1 MKTIFNS
8 KTIWAGAATVLLGIL
23 EHFNVVTFVQN
34 NAGAILVLIGIG
46 FIILR
51 KLTRKEIQ

>member
-8 KTIWAGAATVLLGIL
+8 KTMWAAFAVVILGIL
-23 EHFNVVTFVQN
+23 EHFDVVTVVQKN
-34 NAGAILVLIGIG
+34 SGAILVLIGIG